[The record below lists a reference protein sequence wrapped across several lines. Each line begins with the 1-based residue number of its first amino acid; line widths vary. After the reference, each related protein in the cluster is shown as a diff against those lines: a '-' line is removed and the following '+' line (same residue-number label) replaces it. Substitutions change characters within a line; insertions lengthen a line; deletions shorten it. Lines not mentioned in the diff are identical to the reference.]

1 MSDVF
6 ISHVEEDAAIALE
19 IARGLNAAGYTTWCY
34 EEDNEPGASYLKQI
48 AEAIEAC
55 QAVVLVISP
64 ESLGSDQVTRE
75 VELSHDL
82 RKKFVP
88 VLKGV
93 SHVEFQNWHAS
104 WRLAIGGS
112 VSIPVPPEGASAIV
126 PPIVRGLQGL
136 GVKPTEQERPE
147 AWRLAQEKAEQ
158 EERENAE
165 AARRS
170 AEKERSGAPL
180 PNGRV
185 GKNADAEV
193 GVGAGEGGRPPGAP
207 LRRGWPAAAA
217 GLVLLIALGAVFYF
231 RPSHPKP
238 PLTEKDTI
246 VLADFVNK
254 TGDPVFD
261 DTLKQALGVAL
272 RQSPFL
278 CVLSDTQVADTL
290 RSMEHPP
297 DTAVTGEVARE
308 ACQRAGSRAYI
319 AGSIAA
325 LGSQFV
331 LGLKAVG
338 CAGGETLA
346 QEQTTTAGKENVVN
360 ALGQEAA
367 KLREELGESLG
378 SVQRLDTPLAQATT
392 PSLEALKAYS
402 RGAKATGEG
411 RDAAALPHYRRAIE
425 IDPGF
430 ASAYVGLGIAYGNLG
445 QPGRAREC
453 ISKAFPMRERTSAWE
468 RAYITA
474 SYYEMVT
481 GELGNADQAYQEWME
496 EYPRELAPYL
506 SLSLVRLLEG
516 NYAECAELNR
526 QALLIRPNY
535 VDAYENMGSCLM
547 NLGRL
552 DEARK
557 TSAEAMSRKLDDSF
571 LRLNLYDLAFLA
583 GDTQAMASQ
592 AVWFEGKPD
601 LHEMLAAEADTEAY
615 GGHLA
620 RARELTRRAV
630 DAAVSAD
637 NREAAAEWRLNAA
650 MREAAF
656 GNAAE
661 ARRETQ
667 AALKLAPD
675 SRDVGLQAAFAGAWG
690 GDEVGARR
698 LAADLKKRF
707 PLDTIVNS
715 YWLPTIEARIE
726 LAEKNPAGA
735 LDRLQTLSS
744 PFELA
749 PTISN
754 GADTYPAPV
763 YTRAQAYLAA
773 GLGREAAGEFQKILD
788 HSGIVV
794 NCPSG
799 ALARLGLARAYALEA
814 GVGAPLV
821 GALVPAPIQSV
832 PGREG
837 HPQGAPLQPDALAKA
852 RNAYQ
857 DFFTLWKDADPDIP
871 ILKQAK
877 AEYAKL
883 Q

>member
-6 ISHVEEDAAIALE
+6 ISHVEEDKNVALE
-19 IARGLNAAGYTTWCY
+19 IARALNAAGYTTWCY
-34 EEDNEPGASYLKQI
+34 EGDSDPGVSYLTQI
-48 AEAIEAC
+48 GEAIEAC
-55 QAVVLVISP
+55 QAVVVVISP

-75 VELSHDL
+75 VEFSHDS
-82 RKKFVP
+82 RKPFVP
-88 VLKGV
+88 VLKGI
-93 SHVEFQNWHAS
+93 SHVEFQHRRAT
-104 WRLAIGGS
+104 WRVALGTAA
-112 VSIPVPPEGASAIV
+112 SIPVPPEGAPAIV
-126 PPIVRGLQGL
+126 PRIVRGLQGL
-136 GVKPTEQERPE
+136 GVKPAERARAE
-147 AWRLAQEKAEQ
+147 AWRLAQEKVEQ

-170 AEKERSGAPL
+170 AEKERSEAPL
-180 PNGRV
+180 PNWGV

-193 GVGAGEGGRPPGAP
+193 GVGAGEGGRPRGAP
-207 LRRGWPAAAA
+207 LRRGWTAAAA
-217 GLVLLIALGAVFYF
+217 ALVLLIALGAVFYF
-231 RPSHPKP
+231 RPSHPQP

-246 VLADFVNK
+246 VLADFINK

-261 DTLKQALGVAL
+261 DTLKQALAVAL

-278 CVLSDTQVADTL
+278 NVLSDNQVADTL
-290 RSMEHPP
+290 RSMEHPA
-297 DTAVTGEVARE
+297 DTSVTGEVARE

-325 LGSQFV
+325 LGSQYV

-338 CAGGETLA
+338 CAAGETLA
-346 QEQTTTAGKENVVN
+346 EEQATAAGKENVVN

-367 KLREELGESLG
+367 KLREELGESLA
-378 SVQRLDTPLAQATT
+378 SVQKLDTPLAQATT

-411 RDAAALPHYRRAIE
+411 RDAAALPHFQRAIE
-425 IDPGF
+425 LDPSF
-430 ASAYVGLGIAYGNLG
+430 ASAHAQLGVAYSNLG
-445 QPGRAREC
+445 QTARAREC
-453 ISKAFPMRERTSAWE
+453 ISKAFALRERTSEWE
-468 RAYITA
+468 KVYVTA
-474 SYYEMVT
+474 SYYDLVT
-481 GELGNADQAYQEWME
+481 GELRNSVQAYQEWIE
-496 EYPRELAPYL
+496 NYPRASAPYV
-506 SLSLVRLLEG
+506 SLSIVRLQEG

-526 QALLIRPNY
+526 QALLVRPNY
-535 VDAYENMGSCLM
+535 VNAYDNMGSCLM

-557 TSAEAMSRKLDDSF
+557 TFAEATSRKLDDSA
-571 LRLNLYDLAFLA
+571 LRLSLYDLDFLA
-583 GDTQAMASQ
+583 GDTQGMASQ
-592 AVWFEGKPD
+592 AAWFQGNPD
-601 LHEMLAAEADTEAY
+601 LEHVMIAAEADTEAY

-630 DAAVSAD
+630 DGAVSAD
-637 NREAAAEWRLNAA
+637 NPEAAAGWRLNAA

-656 GNAAE
+656 GNATE
-661 ARRETQ
+661 ARREAQ

-675 SRDVGLQAAFAGAWG
+675 SRDVQRQAAFAGAWA

-698 LAADLKKRF
+698 LAADLKTRF
-707 PLDTIVNS
+707 PLDTVVNS
-715 YWLPTIEARIE
+715 YWLPTIEARIM

-735 LDRLQTLSS
+735 LDRLQALSS
-744 PFELA
+744 PLELA
-749 PTISN
+749 PTNTN

-763 YTRAQAYLAA
+763 YTRAEAYLAA
-773 GLGREAAGEFQKILD
+773 GQGREAAAEFQKILD

-799 ALARLGLARAYALEA
+799 ALARLGLARAYALQA
-814 GVGAPLV
+814 GPPVAAVSDRREKNGA
-821 GALVPAPIQSV
+821 Q
-832 PGREG
+832 R
-837 HPQGAPLQPDALAKA
+837 APLQPGALAKA

-877 AEYAKL
+877 AEYVKL